1 MSSVDIGFWTRIAAT
16 SVLVNVPLAI
26 CLVVYGMPVAV
37 AFALS
42 AAGGVA
48 ALAIWDGSRSG
59 TRETEAEPLRGDA
72 RAQGSLTSS
81 PLSARSPE
89 GACESRNPTIVSAAS
104 G

>member
-1 MSSVDIGFWTRIAAT
+1 MSSIDIGFWTRIAAT

-37 AFALS
+37 AFGLS

-48 ALAIWDGSRSG
+48 ALAIWDGSRTG
-59 TRETEAEPLRGDA
+59 TRETEAEPLRADA
-72 RAQGSLTSS
+72 RAHGSVTSS
-81 PLSARSPE
+81 PSPGRSPA
-89 GACESRNPTIVSAAS
+89 GACESRNPTMVSTAS